1 MKGPPNETHTLPFRP
16 PSLCLGLLVLL
27 LTLGSGLRASAAD
40 TNTITSITPSAL
52 NGGPTIE
59 ITLTSTRPFTVRDE
73 GLLLQVGATTFT
85 LSHSPTDG
93 SLYTII
99 FVLTPAQ
106 YAAIKTG
113 DPVTAYFES
122 DAPTSPD
129 AWQFGKFDKTLLK

>member
-1 MKGPPNETHTLPFRP
+1 MTRAFHHAR
-16 PSLCLGLLVLL
+16 PSLRLGLLLL
-27 LTLGSGLRASAAD
+27 LLALGSGLRASAAD
-40 TNTITSITPSAL
+40 SNTITGIAPGTL

-73 GLLLQVGATTFT
+73 GLLLQVGANTFT

-93 SLYTII
+93 SLHTII
-99 FVLTPAQ
+99 FALTPSQ
-106 YAAIKTG
+106 FAATKTG

-129 AWQFGKFDKTLLK
+129 AWQFGKLDKSLLK